1 MQSVIDVFREQMQ
14 KQQMPMIEFQRQ
26 WLAAMEAVMETEME
40 AVRQY
45 WDTWFKLSQSCIHSV
60 DDKNP
65 MKMGQDCADLLCQLN
80 KSMLEHAH
88 KRQKLTQNW
97 RERLNEIM

>member
-1 MQSVIDVFREQMQ
+1 MQSVIDMFREQME
-14 KQQMPMIEFQRQ
+14 KQQMPMVEFQRQ

-45 WDTWFKLSQSCIHSV
+45 WDTWFKLSQSCIHSA

-65 MKMGQDCADLLCQLN
+65 MKMGQDCADLFCELN

-88 KRQKLTQNW
+88 KRQKLTRNW